1 MGARHSNASV
11 EFSVVIPVFNEEGN
25 LEPLHT
31 RLTKVML
38 DLQKPYEIIFV
49 DDGSNDTSFQIL
61 KSLHQ
66 KDKNIKVIRF
76 TRNFG
81 QHIAIT
87 AGLDCCK
94 GKFVILIDADMQHP
108 PEEIP
113 KLLTKLR
120 EGYDIVYGIPQK
132 RRDTLF
138 KRLTSKIYLGLLAKL
153 TNQAINPEIGA
164 FRAMQRRVVDYFV
177 MFRER
182 NRLYGGLIAWL
193 GFTYTAIEVEH
204 DRRLAGKSKYNLPK
218 LVRHAIE
225 GVISFSATPLQ
236 LAGYLGLTVS
246 GLSFALGIYMLVRW
260 FIWGV
265 PVAGYTSL
273 IVSTF
278 FLGGIVLIFLW
289 VIGQYIGRI
298 HIEVKQRPLYVIRD
312 KIE

>member
-1 MGARHSNASV
+1 MSASDYKASV
-11 EFSVVIPVFNEEGN
+11 VLSVIIPVFNEEGN
-25 LEPLHT
+25 LKPLYT
-31 RLTKVML
+31 RLTRVMRNL
-38 DLQKPYEIIFV
+38 KKPYEIIFI
-49 DDGSNDTSFQIL
+49 DDGSSDTSFQTL

-94 GKFVILIDADMQHP
+94 GKFVILIDADIQHP

-113 KLLTKLR
+113 KLLAKLH

-132 RRDTLF
+132 RRDTVF
-138 KRLTSKIYLGLLAKL
+138 KRLTSKVYLGLLAKL

-164 FRAMQRRVVDYFV
+164 FRAMTRQVVDYFT

-193 GFTYTAIEVEH
+193 GFTYATIEVEH
-204 DRRLAGKSKYNLPK
+204 DRRFAGKSKYDLSK
-218 LVRHAIE
+218 LMKHAIE
-225 GVISFSATPLQ
+225 GVLSFSATPLQ
-236 LAGYLGLTVS
+236 LAGYLGLAVS
-246 GLSFALGIYMLVRW
+246 GLSFALGIYMLIRW

-273 IVSTF
+273 IVSVF

-289 VIGQYIGRI
+289 VLGQYIARI

-312 KIE
+312 RIE